1 MTNLYYNRIS
11 LGFMQRMFL
20 IAIIGVALS
29 SFCLAQEAGKLIRQ
43 GNTKFKSGQFDA
55 AEIDY
60 RKALTS
66 DSTSVPANF
75 NTGAALYKQGKYD
88 ESMRQFESLA
98 GKNLKPSQAVQNYRA
113 LGNSLFQQKKYA
125 ESISAYKNALLTDP
139 SDEQSRHNLAVAM
152 QYQKQQQQQQQQ
164 QQQGG
169 DNKDK
174 KDKDK
179 KEEPKNDKQKKDDES
194 SNPNND
200 EKKKPQPQDGMSK
213 DDARRMLEAVQ
224 NEEQKTQEKL
234 KKQQAAAQRIPVEKN
249 W

>member
-1 MTNLYYNRIS
+1 MMTNLYYNRIS
-11 LGFMQRMFL
+11 SGLMPRIFL
-20 IAIIGVALS
+20 ITIMGMTLS
-29 SFCLAQEAGKLIRQ
+29 SFCLAQQTGKLIRQ

-60 RKALTS
+60 RKALTT

-98 GKNLKPSQAVQNYRA
+98 GKNLTPSQAVQNYRA

-152 QYQKQQQQQQQQ
+152 QYQKQQQQQKQQQ
-164 QQQGG
+164 SG
-169 DNKDK
+169 DNKNKQDK
-174 KDKDK
+174 KD
-179 KEEPKNDKQKKDDES
+179 ESKNDKQKKDNES
-194 SNPNND
+194 SKPNND

-213 DDARRMLEAVQ
+213 EDARRMLEAVQ